1 MLPLIN
7 ADYQDTYWT
16 SYITNVNHLQYFQLG
31 EIFEP
36 WQALKFVT
44 GGKAKIIYR
53 MKKKSIKIEF
63 EILGKVLV
71 LSE

>member
-1 MLPLIN
+1 M
-7 ADYQDTYWT
+7 
-16 SYITNVNHLQYFQLG
+16 NHLQYFQLG

-44 GGKAKIIYR
+44 GEKAKVIYR
-53 MKKKSIKIEF
+53 MKKKSVEIEF